1 MDSSPVSRVT
11 ESARLVH
18 TPLIPTSWS
27 DLLASY
33 PNERLAQFFLK
44 GIKDGFP
51 VGYNDHK
58 AKGLRCSRKKLGW
71 GNTAPRSGR

>member
-1 MDSSPVSRVT
+1 MDSSLVSRVP

-33 PNERLAQFFLK
+33 PDQRLAQFFLK
-44 GIKDGFP
+44 GIKDGF
-51 VGYNDHK
+51 
-58 AKGLRCSRKKLGW
+58 
-71 GNTAPRSGR
+71 